1 MDRPV
6 PLGRS
11 SRDVSCRLRVRHMQR
26 QRRVVRWQVP
36 CPAKRVV
43 LVRVARA
50 SEWSLRPRL
59 KRAERLDDATHR
71 LHVARRVGRVVVDH
85 DQVRVRARCV
95 QRDAN
100 ARARALTD
108 GPVIA
113 RAARRQHAKKTLAL
127 DVKKVARRRAG
138 RRKRFERGKESRGA
152 VRARLVA
159 RHRGEARVQAE
170 QTRARG
176 ARKRGGELV
185 VARHAH
191 GHVAAAVGR
200 DAPGDER
207 VLGFKREEG
216 GRGGHEELDG
226 GARLR
231 AEASRDVAVAAE
243 NRVGDALGA

>member
-1 MDRPV
+1 MF
-6 PLGRS
+6 
-11 SRDVSCRLRVRHMQR
+11 
-26 QRRVVRWQVP
+26 
-36 CPAKRVV
+36 
-43 LVRVARA
+43 

-71 LHVARRVGRVVVDH
+71 LHVARRVGAVVVDH
-85 DQVRVRARCV
+85 DQVRVRAQGV
-95 QRDAN
+95 ARDAN

-113 RAARRQHAKKTLAL
+113 RAARRQHAKKTQALL

-138 RRKRFERGKESRGA
+138 RLKRFERGKESRGA
-152 VRARLVA
+152 VRAPRLVA
-159 RHRGEARVQAE
+159 RHRVQARVQAE

-176 ARKRGGELV
+176 ARKRGGERV

>member
-1 MDRPV
+1 M
-6 PLGRS
+6 
-11 SRDVSCRLRVRHMQR
+11 
-26 QRRVVRWQVP
+26 RWQVP
-36 CPAKRVV
+36 PPAKRVV
-43 LVRVARA
+43 LVRIRRMF

-85 DQVRVRARCV
+85 DQVRVRAQGV
-95 QRDAN
+95 ARDAN

-138 RRKRFERGKESRGA
+138 RLKRFERGKESRGA
-152 VRARLVA
+152 VRALRDNSARLVA
-159 RHRGEARVQAE
+159 RHRVYARVQAE

-176 ARKRGGELV
+176 ARKRGGERV

-191 GHVAAAVGR
+191 GHVAVSVGR

>member
-1 MDRPV
+1 MP
-6 PLGRS
+6 P
-11 SRDVSCRLRVRHMQR
+11 
-26 QRRVVRWQVP
+26 
-36 CPAKRVV
+36 PAKRVG

-50 SEWSLRPRL
+50 SECSLRPRL

-85 DQVRVRARCV
+85 DQVRVRAQGV
-95 QRDAN
+95 PRDAN

-138 RRKRFERGKESRGA
+138 RLKRFERGKESRGA
-152 VRARLVA
+152 VRAPRLVA
-159 RHRGEARVQAE
+159 RHRVQARVQAE

-176 ARKRGGELV
+176 ARKRGGERV

-243 NRVGDALGA
+243 NCVGDALGA